1 MILTSLT
8 RTITKRLDVPICR
21 TNA

>member
-1 MILTSLT
+1 MIFTSLT

>member
-8 RTITKRLDVPICR
+8 RTITKRLDVLICR